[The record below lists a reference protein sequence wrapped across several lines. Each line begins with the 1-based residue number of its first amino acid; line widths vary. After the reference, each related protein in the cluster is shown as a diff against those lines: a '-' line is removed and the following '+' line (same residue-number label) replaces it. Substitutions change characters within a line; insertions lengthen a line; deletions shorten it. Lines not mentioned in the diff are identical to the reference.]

1 MTLWK
6 TALAGVLAA
15 AGAQAA
21 AQQAGAPEHTSAI
34 ETALACRSIE
44 ADQARLACQDAAL
57 AALAEAVEA
66 GRVSVAAEEPRSS
79 DGGGAAA
86 ALAGLGGLFTRDR
99 DEDAPSQ
106 AREEALEDGSVAVY
120 GRDGQIEEVRGLPVD
135 RVTEGRFGKLT
146 VYLENGQVWR
156 QTDTYRISAPDE
168 DELNGLT
175 AEVDSGLFGSHF
187 MELSHNP
194 RRFRAERV
202 R

>member
-1 MTLWK
+1 MNLWQ
-6 TALAGVLAA
+6 TALAGVLAT

-21 AQQAGAPEHTSAI
+21 AQQAGADREENALDA
-34 ETALACRSIE
+34 ALACRSIE

-57 AALAEAVEA
+57 AALAEAIEA
-66 GRVSVAAEEPRSS
+66 GRVSVAASESRSS
-79 DGGGAAA
+79 GGGPAA
-86 ALAGLGGLFTRDR
+86 ALAGLGGLFTREA

-120 GRDGQIEEVRGLPVD
+120 GRDGQIEEVRGLPVA
-135 RVTEGRFGKLT
+135 RVSAGRFGKLT

-156 QTDTYRISAPDE
+156 QTDTYRISAPDD
-168 DELNGLT
+168 DELDGLT

-187 MELSHNP
+187 MELSHNS